1 MQEAVR
7 KVYKMKAWLKFS
19 QKMVNQA
26 VITDLIKNFDVNFN
40 ILRADIHPKGGKMLI
55 EITGPEVEEGI
66 IYIKN
71 EGIEVSPV
79 KRVVKKDK
87 ELCIDCGACVSLCP
101 VKAISVEE
109 DWTID
114 VNDKECIGCKL
125 CTFSCPTKAIK
136 VVE

>member
-1 MQEAVR
+1 
-7 KVYKMKAWLKFS
+7 VYKMKAWLKFS
-19 QKMVNQA
+19 PKMVNQA

>member
-1 MQEAVR
+1 
-7 KVYKMKAWLKFS
+7 MKAWLNFS
-19 QKMVNQA
+19 PKMVNQA

>member
-1 MQEAVR
+1 
-7 KVYKMKAWLKFS
+7 MKAWLKFS
-19 QKMVNQA
+19 PKMVNQA
-26 VITDLIKNFDVNFN
+26 VITDLIKNFDVSFN
-40 ILRADIHPKGGKMLI
+40 ILRADINSKGGKMLI
-55 EITGPEVEEGI
+55 EISGSQVEEGI
-66 IYIKN
+66 AYIQR
-71 EGIEVSPV
+71 EGIDVSPV

-125 CTFSCPTKAIK
+125 CTYSCPTKAIK